1 MHIIDY
7 GKSSKEEFLNN
18 LHACMKQIL
27 QKATHFVGVS
37 LAPEVFKGLGTFL
50 NFLNLF
56 FDFFYSC
63 FHGF

>member
-1 MHIIDY
+1 
-7 GKSSKEEFLNN
+7 
-18 LHACMKQIL
+18 MKQIL
-27 QKATHFVGVS
+27 QKATHFVGMS

>member
-1 MHIIDY
+1 
-7 GKSSKEEFLNN
+7 
-18 LHACMKQIL
+18 MKQIL

-56 FDFFYSC
+56 FDFFLFLLSWILTE
-63 FHGF
+63 GATDSKISNLKT